1 MPGGHKAQ
9 PITDAK
15 ELAIW
20 ESIAANQGRFFTTSG
35 RGKRPGNIFTYTIR
49 GAEMF
54 VDRRAK
60 SITRSTILIA
70 YRKAREIEAHG
81 GTVTGPKTIGVHG
94 DSYIF
99 AVFKALGVIRNSTE
113 SKNSFLTEEENA

>member
-9 PITDAK
+9 PLTDPE
-15 ELAIW
+15 ELKLW
-20 ESIAANQGRFFTTSG
+20 KSILANQGRSFSTSG
-35 RGKRPGNIFTYTIR
+35 RGKRPGNLFSYTIR

-70 YRKAREIEAHG
+70 YRKVLEIEARG
-81 GTVTGPKTIGVHG
+81 GSITGPKTIGVHG
-94 DSYIF
+94 DSYIY
-99 AVFKALGVIRNSTE
+99 AIFKALGVIRDDSIL
-113 SKNSFLTEEENA
+113 KDDLQTEEKNA